1 MSELIY
7 VLTVL
12 YFSYVIYV
20 VLGDEIKSCLK
31 NSPLRYSPVFSKFTQ
46 LTKPGLPDLE
56 NFINALKA
64 KLHAKTN
71 HR

>member
-1 MSELIY
+1 MSEIIY

-20 VLGDEIKSCLK
+20 VLGDEIENCLK
-31 NSPLRYSPVFSKFTQ
+31 NSPLRYSPVFSKFTR
-46 LTKPGLPDLE
+46 LTKPDLPDLD
-56 NFINALKA
+56 NFINAFKA

>member
-20 VLGDEIKSCLK
+20 VLGDEIENCLK
-31 NSPLRYSPVFSKFTQ
+31 NSPIRYSSLFSKFSQ
-46 LTKPGLPDLE
+46 FIKPGLPDLN
-56 NFINALKA
+56 NFINAFKA